1 MKENKFIEKFKH
13 KPKSELEYKIENA
26 SLYETDA
33 VEAAKYL
40 LENYSELENIEIAE
54 NTQTEFQFKEKAF
67 FKNKW
72 IYRLAVFSS
81 FFIMAISFWASDINE
96 SYDLI
101 IWGILNLL
109 FLIVLI
115 SKHKKTLLL
124 LKILSGGA
132 LCFLVYRYVNFYII
146 LGESDTFT
154 LLIKDMKYLAVYL
167 FIIFG
172 GELIIENRKV
182 KINKKKRYTTP
193 YKNNA

>member
-1 MKENKFIEKFKH
+1 LKENKFIEKFKE

-26 SLYETDA
+26 SQYEADA
-33 VEAAKYL
+33 VAAAKYI
-40 LENYSELENIEIAE
+40 LENYTEFQNIEIAE
-54 NTQTEFQFKEKAF
+54 NVQTEIKFKEKAF

-72 IYRLAVFSS
+72 IYRLAILSS
-81 FFIMAISFWASDINE
+81 FFIMAVSFWASNINE

-115 SKHKKTLLL
+115 SKYKKTLLF

-132 LCFLVYRYVNFYII
+132 LCFLVYRYVNFYIV

-154 LLIKDMKYLAVYL
+154 LLIKDIKYLAVYL

-182 KINKKKRYTTP
+182 KINKKTLH
-193 YKNNA
+193 NNGYN

>member
-1 MKENKFIEKFKH
+1 MKENKFIEKFKE

-26 SLYETDA
+26 SQYEADA
-33 VEAAKYL
+33 VAAAKYI
-40 LENYSELENIEIAE
+40 LENYTEFQNIEIAE
-54 NTQTEFQFKEKAF
+54 NIQTEFQFKEKAF

-72 IYRLAVFSS
+72 IYRLAILSS
-81 FFIMAISFWASDINE
+81 FFIMAVSFWASNINE

-115 SKHKKTLLL
+115 SKHKKTLLF

-132 LCFLVYRYVNFYII
+132 LCFLVYRYVNFYIV

-154 LLIKDMKYLAVYL
+154 LLIKDIKYLAVYL

-182 KINKKKRYTTP
+182 KINKKTLH
-193 YKNNA
+193 NNGYN

>member
-1 MKENKFIEKFKH
+1 LKENKFIEKFKE

-26 SLYETDA
+26 SQYEADA
-33 VEAAKYL
+33 VAAAKYI
-40 LENYSELENIEIAE
+40 LENYTEFQNIEIAE
-54 NTQTEFQFKEKAF
+54 NIQTEFQFKEKAF

-72 IYRLAVFSS
+72 IYRLAILSS
-81 FFIMAISFWASDINE
+81 FFIMAVSFWASNINE

-115 SKHKKTLLL
+115 SKHKKTLLF

-132 LCFLVYRYVNFYII
+132 LCFLVYRYVNFYIV

-154 LLIKDMKYLAVYL
+154 LLIKDIKYLAVYL

-182 KINKKKRYTTP
+182 KINKKTLH
-193 YKNNA
+193 NNGYN

>member
-1 MKENKFIEKFKH
+1 MKENKFIEKFKE

-26 SLYETDA
+26 SQYEADA
-33 VEAAKYL
+33 VAAAKYI
-40 LENYSELENIEIAE
+40 LENYTEFQNIEIAE
-54 NTQTEFQFKEKAF
+54 NIQTEFQFKEKAF

-72 IYRLAVFSS
+72 IYRLAILSS
-81 FFIMAISFWASDINE
+81 FFIMAVSFWASNINE

-115 SKHKKTLLL
+115 SKYKKTLLF

-132 LCFLVYRYVNFYII
+132 LCFLVYRYVNFYIV

-154 LLIKDMKYLAVYL
+154 LLIKDIKYLAVYL

-182 KINKKKRYTTP
+182 KINKKTLH
-193 YKNNA
+193 NNGYN

>member
-1 MKENKFIEKFKH
+1 MKENKFIEKFKR
-13 KPKSELEYKIENA
+13 KPKSELEYKVENA
-26 SLYETDA
+26 SQFEPDA

-40 LENYSELENIEIAE
+40 LENYSELENPENAE
-54 NTQTEFQFKEKAF
+54 NSQTEFRYKEKAF

-72 IYRLAVFSS
+72 IYRIAVFSS
-81 FFIMAISFWASDINE
+81 FFIMVVSFWVSDINE

-101 IWGILNLL
+101 VWGIINLL
-109 FLIVLI
+109 FLTVLV
-115 SKHKKTLLL
+115 SRYKKTLLF
-124 LKILSGGA
+124 LKLLSGGA

-154 LLIKDMKYLAVYL
+154 LLIKDIKYLTVYL

-182 KINKKKRYTTP
+182 KIN
-193 YKNNA
+193 

>member
-1 MKENKFIEKFKH
+1 LKENKFIEKFKE

-26 SLYETDA
+26 SQYEADA
-33 VEAAKYL
+33 VAAAKYI
-40 LENYSELENIEIAE
+40 LENYTEFQNIEIAE
-54 NTQTEFQFKEKAF
+54 NIQTEFQFKEKAF

-72 IYRLAVFSS
+72 IYRLAILSS
-81 FFIMAISFWASDINE
+81 FFIMAVSFWASNINE

-115 SKHKKTLLL
+115 SKYKKTLLF

-132 LCFLVYRYVNFYII
+132 LCFLVYRYVNFYIV

-154 LLIKDMKYLAVYL
+154 LLIKDIKYLAVYL

-182 KINKKKRYTTP
+182 KINKKTLH
-193 YKNNA
+193 NNGYN

>member
-1 MKENKFIEKFKH
+1 LKENKFIEKFKE

-26 SLYETDA
+26 SQYEADA
-33 VEAAKYL
+33 VAAAKYI
-40 LENYSELENIEIAE
+40 LENYTEFQNIEIAE
-54 NTQTEFQFKEKAF
+54 NIQTEFQFKEKAF

-72 IYRLAVFSS
+72 IYRLAIFSS
-81 FFIMAISFWASDINE
+81 FFIMAVSFWASDINE

-115 SKHKKTLLL
+115 SKYKKTLLF

-132 LCFLVYRYVNFYII
+132 LCFLVYRYVNFYIV

-154 LLIKDMKYLAVYL
+154 LLIKDIKYLAVYL

-182 KINKKKRYTTP
+182 KINKKTLH
-193 YKNNA
+193 NNGYN